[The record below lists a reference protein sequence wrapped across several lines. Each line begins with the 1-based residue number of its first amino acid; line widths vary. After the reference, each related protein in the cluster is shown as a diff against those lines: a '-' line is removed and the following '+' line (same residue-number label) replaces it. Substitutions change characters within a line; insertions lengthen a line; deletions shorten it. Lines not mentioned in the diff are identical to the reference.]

1 MNIAIYVPD
10 LFPNDATANYARA
23 QGSMLESFGHKVTLL
38 AERQYVDEVQ
48 VVKNI
53 EEIDDSFAHNNLLI
67 YHYGIKSQ
75 SAQRLSS
82 MNFKR
87 KKLYFHNITD
97 PNLYEGDPL
106 EVVLKESWEQLF
118 TIANRFDDFFANS
131 SFTIEEFKQKSSYR
145 FNFKWIVLPPRIE
158 CFSRDNRSTSKSFF
172 EKKKQICMVGRIVR
186 HKNTN
191 IAIKVFEELSL
202 IDPNI
207 SLLIIGKGK
216 GEYYEHIKASSYRQ
230 ANIKILS
237 DISDEER
244 NCIVSSSIASFNLSS
259 HEGFCLP
266 VYESMRQDTIPFYGS
281 SQWLHDWIDE
291 DKIRI
296 GMSNNFVRDAHKIA
310 NVVNSPNLFRNIID
324 SINKKLGQIDQIC
337 APSHQY
343 NQLIASHSFTDES
356 LDYFT

>member
-38 AERQYVDEVQ
+38 AERQYVDELQ

-53 EEIDDSFAHNNLLI
+53 EEVDDSFAHNNLLI

-82 MNFKR
+82 MDFKR

-158 CFSRDNRSTSKSFF
+158 CFSRDNRSTSKSFL
-172 EKKKQICMVGRIVR
+172 KRRSKY
-186 HKNTN
+186 
-191 IAIKVFEELSL
+191 A
-202 IDPNI
+202 
-207 SLLIIGKGK
+207 
-216 GEYYEHIKASSYRQ
+216 
-230 ANIKILS
+230 
-237 DISDEER
+237 
-244 NCIVSSSIASFNLSS
+244 
-259 HEGFCLP
+259 
-266 VYESMRQDTIPFYGS
+266 
-281 SQWLHDWIDE
+281 W
-291 DKIRI
+291 
-296 GMSNNFVRDAHKIA
+296 
-310 NVVNSPNLFRNIID
+310 
-324 SINKKLGQIDQIC
+324 
-337 APSHQY
+337 
-343 NQLIASHSFTDES
+343 
-356 LDYFT
+356 

>member
-1 MNIAIYVPD
+1 MNIAIFVPD

-23 QGSMLESFGHKVTLL
+23 QGSMLESFGHKVTLI
-38 AERQYVDEVQ
+38 AERQYIDEVQ
-48 VVKNI
+48 IVKHT
-53 EEIDDSFAHNNLLI
+53 EELDDSFAHNNILI

-75 SAQRLSS
+75 SAEKLTN
-82 MNFKR
+82 MNFRR

-97 PNLYEGDPL
+97 PNLYKGDPL
-106 EVVLKESWEQLF
+106 EVVLNESWEQLF
-118 TIANRFDDFFANS
+118 AIANRFDDFYANS
-131 SFTIEEFKQKSSYR
+131 KFTIEEFRQKSSYR
-145 FNFKWIVLPPRIE
+145 FNFKWVVLPPRIE

-172 EKKKQICMVGRIVR
+172 EKKKQICMVGRIVK

-191 IAIKVFEELSL
+191 IAIKVFEELSS

-207 SLLIIGKGK
+207 NLLIIGKGQ
-216 GEYYEHIKASSYRQ
+216 GEYYENIKNSSCRQ

-237 DISDEER
+237 NISDEER
-244 NCIVSSSIASFNLSS
+244 NYIVSSSIASFNLSS

-281 SQWLHDWIDE
+281 SEWLHDWIDE
-291 DKIRI
+291 EKIRI
-296 GMSNNFVRDAHKIA
+296 GMSNDFVMDAHKIA
-310 NVVNSPNLFRNIID
+310 HIVNSPNLFRNIIN
-324 SINKKLGQIDQIC
+324 SINKKLGRIDKIC

-343 NQLIASHSFTDES
+343 NQLVPSHSFTDES